1 MMNFETEFAH
11 KYPQRAYLIRYMRA
25 AIGKD
30 EINWCDLTSTNLTDY
45 VEYLK
50 KTVSANSVSNYCA
63 FLKSFLNMVSDEVD
77 LPTLKYAKILRVKKD
92 PQQNVALNEEEV
104 QRIDEYYQNLLKQ
117 EGHSREKDVLCLF
130 LIECYAGA
138 RGVDVEL
145 MKPSNFSNGMITY
158 VSKKTHNLAVVPE
171 HHRLKELFKRKP
183 KRTLSRTTK
192 NRIIKDVCKKCGRDE
207 KVTIFYRGSMKTK
220 RKYEFIGFHSARRS
234 FASILSA
241 KGVPVPEISQYM
253 SHSNISMTERY
264 IKVDTNRVS
273 PEAMSFF
280 KK

>member
-1 MMNFETEFAH
+1 MGKFEVEFAH
-11 KYPQRAYLIRYMRA
+11 KYPNHEFLLRYMRA
-25 AIGKD
+25 AMKKK
-30 EINWCDLTSTNLTDY
+30 EVEWNDLTSSNLMDF
-45 VEYLK
+45 VVYLK
-50 KTVSANSVSNYCA
+50 KTVSANSAANYCA
-63 FLKSFLNMVSDEVD
+63 FVKSFLNMKSDEVD

-104 QRIDEYYQNLLKQ
+104 QRIDDYYKNLLKQ
-117 EGHSREKDVLCLF
+117 KGHKCEKDVLCLF

-171 HHRLKELFKRKP
+171 HYRLKDLFKRKP
-183 KRTLSRTTK
+183 KREYSRMTK
-192 NRIIKDVCKKCGRDE
+192 NRIMKNVCKKCGIDE
-207 KVTIFYRGSMKTK
+207 TITIFYRGSMKTK
-220 RKYEFIGFHSARRS
+220 KKYEFIGFHSARRS

-253 SHSNISMTERY
+253 SHSNLSMTERY
-264 IKVDTNRVS
+264 IKVDTKRVS
-273 PEAMSFF
+273 PEALSFF
-280 KK
+280 NK